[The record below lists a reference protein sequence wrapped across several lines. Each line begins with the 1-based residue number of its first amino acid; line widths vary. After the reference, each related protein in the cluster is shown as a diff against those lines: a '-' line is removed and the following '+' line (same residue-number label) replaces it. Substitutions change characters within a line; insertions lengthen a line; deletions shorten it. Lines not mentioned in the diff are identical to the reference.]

1 MHYRNGIYAK
11 FNIENVMSVADR
23 AWFYNKSYELYTCF
37 NARALPASIFF
48 YIMNKVTAR

>member
-23 AWFYNKSYELYTCF
+23 AWFYTNPMNFILVSMPELCQQVF
-37 NARALPASIFF
+37 FSIS
-48 YIMNKVTAR
+48 